1 MGDWFQEEIV
11 AVFETRLTMLEW
23 LLVSAAAWL
32 WIRFYNWIERVSPWS
47 RLNYQPPAVPWWKTI
62 PRHRR

>member
-1 MGDWFQEEIV
+1 M

-32 WIRFYNWIERVSPWS
+32 WIRFYNWCERVSPWS
-47 RLNYQPPAVPWWKTI
+47 RLNYKPPAVPWWKTI